1 MKKVL
6 SMLLILAL
14 AMSVLPLAVAEE
26 PEPLTTEEITLRYA
40 CWGRRKPA
48 SPKCCRR

>member
-14 AMSVLPLAVAEE
+14 VLGVLPLAMAEGL
-26 PEPLTTEEITLRYA
+26 EPLTTEEITLRYA